1 VCTVQL
7 FNSAQADNLLMNIF
21 KTRLRSVFRFG
32 NKTVISKK
40 PFHLRLLDLH
50 KHPLVIPVCVSMAFF
65 FVACAGFIVMSGETI
80 GANDAKV
87 VSLFVDGQ
95 TRIVP
100 TRANTVADVLTKA
113 GVELRDGD
121 VVEPASD
128 SQIATQDFN
137 INVYR
142 ARPVTVVDNKGAK
155 VITKVIE
162 STPAEMAKK
171 AGVKVYPEDNVTIAA
186 PADAL
191 RDGVIGAKV
200 VIDRATPA
208 VINLYGTSIPA
219 RSHATTVGD
228 LLKEKGIKTLDGDTV
243 QPSPETPLTDN
254 TLIFIVRFG
263 KQVISTEEEIPAP
276 VEKISD
282 ASLPIGSTSVKDP
295 GAPGRKVVTYEIELQ
310 NNKEVSRKAIQ
321 EVVALEPVK
330 RVVAQGTKFVISDP
344 SANVLLG
351 QQIAADMGYAD
362 QFHCIYQ
369 IFQRESGWRT
379 NAGNPARAYGIPQAL
394 PGSKMGPGWETDPS
408 VQIRWGINYMK
419 KYGGPCGAW
428 EFWQLHHYY

>member
-1 VCTVQL
+1 
-7 FNSAQADNLLMNIF
+7 MNIF
-21 KTRLRSVFRFG
+21 KTRLRSIFRFG
-32 NKTVISKK
+32 NKPTISKK
-40 PFHLRLLDLH
+40 KKPVHVRLLDLH
-50 KHPLVIPVCVSMAFF
+50 THPLVIPVSVGMALF
-65 FVACAGFIVMSGETI
+65 FVACAGFIVMSGETL
-80 GANDAKV
+80 GANDSKV

-100 TRANTVADVLTKA
+100 TRANTVGDVLNKA
-113 GVELRDGD
+113 GVELREGD
-121 VVEPASD
+121 VVEPTSD

-142 ARPVTVVDNKGAK
+142 AKPVTVVDNKGGK

-186 PADAL
+186 PADVL
-191 RDGVIGAKV
+191 RDGIIGAKV
-200 VIDRATPA
+200 VIDRATP
-208 VINLYGTSIPA
+208 VFINLYGAPIPT
-219 RSHATTVGD
+219 RTHVTTVGD
-228 LLKEKGIKTLDGDTV
+228 LLKEKGIKALEGDTV
-243 QPSPETPLTDN
+243 QPSLGTPLTDN
-254 TLIFIVRFG
+254 TQIFIIRFG
-263 KQVISTEEEIPAP
+263 KQVVSAEEEIPAP

-282 ASLPIGSTSVKDP
+282 PNLVAGSSAVREP
-295 GAPGRKVVTYEIELQ
+295 GAPGKKLVTYEIELK
-310 NNKEVSRKAIQ
+310 NNKEVSRRVIQ
-321 EVVALEPVK
+321 EVVAIEPVK
-330 RVVAQGTKFVISDP
+330 RVVTQGTKVVISNP

-351 QQIAADMGYAD
+351 QQIAAEMGYAD

-379 NAGNPARAYGIPQAL
+379 NAGNPSGAYGIPQAL
-394 PGSKMGPGWETDPS
+394 PGSKMGAGWQTDAS
-408 VQIRWGINYMK
+408 VQIRWGIGYMK